1 MSRAWRRKVLTLLSG
16 ACTWCLALCLRW
28 IIIKRCDL
36 DSGAL
41 TEKPAE
47 EIFSQRLFN
56 VTAFFALTSF
66 LCLHP
71 PPPPPPP
78 SSLPAEPRLL
88 FLLMPSPAAVSME
101 TPSYKLSDG
110 ASCLG
115 LQEASGLHTCMKHMA
130 SFCVEHNAP
139 LHPQPAASLLLL
151 LHTYRFYFYKN
162 LKSARIRCPLL
173 NLSTTIPVFDE
184 HVWVTSSPESFIP
197 ASEIWNVNIF
207 WFIRH

>member
-1 MSRAWRRKVLTLLSG
+1 MTSTLELWQRSLPKRFSVRG
-16 ACTWCLALCLRW
+16 CLMW
-28 IIIKRCDL
+28 Q
-36 DSGAL
+36 
-41 TEKPAE
+41 P
-47 EIFSQRLFN
+47 
-56 VTAFFALTSF
+56 F
-66 LCLHP
+66 LHWP
-71 PPPPPPP
+71 HSSVSTPHHHHHPP